1 MKKSTSHA
9 AKRVHEL
16 PLHIAAGRALRRAA
30 KVARETC
37 RRSGTPLILW
47 RDGKVVR
54 EKV

>member
-1 MKKSTSHA
+1 MKKPSTA
-9 AKRVHEL
+9 ATKARSEL

-30 KVARETC
+30 RAARETG

-54 EKV
+54 AKA

>member
-1 MKKSTSHA
+1 MKKKTTTAVKIPDMPFHVGA
-9 AKRVHEL
+9 A
-16 PLHIAAGRALRRAA
+16 RALRRAA
-30 KVARETC
+30 KVARETS

>member
-1 MKKSTSHA
+1 MKKPTPRA
-9 AKRVHEL
+9 TKTMPEL

-30 KVARETC
+30 RVARETS

-54 EKV
+54 AKA

>member
-1 MKKSTSHA
+1 MKKKPA
-9 AKRVHEL
+9 ATAKIVSVPFHEGV
-16 PLHIAAGRALRRAA
+16 ARAMRRAA
-30 KVARETC
+30 KVARETS